1 QPAALR
7 RRLVDVL
14 RPWYPAGWEPLVLST
29 PSLDLAVAWGAASYA
44 WLRHTGGKRIGGG
57 TARSYYVG
65 VGEGSGHTA
74 AADAAGRAGRRTVLC
89 VVPRHLEEDDEIVLA
104 EPELELTL
112 GAPVLFPLYTST
124 VRDDKAG
131 QVLAVAPDQLQALPP
146 LTTVLRAGKRG
157 GGGP

>member
-1 QPAALR
+1 
-7 RRLVDVL
+7 
-14 RPWYPAGWEPLVLST
+14 
-29 PSLDLAVAWGAASYA
+29 
-44 WLRHTGGKRIGGG
+44 
-57 TARSYYVG
+57 
-65 VGEGSGHTA
+65 
-74 AADAAGRAGRRTVLC
+74 
-89 VVPRHLEEDDEIVLA
+89 IVLA

-157 GGGP
+157 GGGPRQVPVTLAARSTAVGTLELACVAKDGSARWRLEFNTREVVKPQEEEDGADEAAPSQQAGLT